1 MTHLIKSD
9 EDFACSIDSLESK
22 FIPSGV
28 VLCREYKGE
37 DKKSEKN
44 SGFVVKEETMPR
56 YYVLDMAFFGKEK
69 REHYSFIKE
78 SDIVIGNE
86 NGSIFYQNGI
96 KYALFRP
103 EDIMA
108 RIVGTEE
115 QEKYR
120 W

>member
-1 MTHLIKSD
+1 M
-9 EDFACSIDSLESK
+9 ACWVDSIESK

-37 DKKSEKN
+37 VKKPEESE
-44 SGFVVKEETMPR
+44 FVVKEETMPQ
-56 YYVLDMAFFGKEK
+56 YYVMDMSFLGKEK
-69 REHYSFIKE
+69 REKYSFINE

-96 KYALFRP
+96 KYALFHP

-108 RIVGTEE
+108 KIC
-115 QEKYR
+115 
-120 W
+120 

>member
-1 MTHLIKSD
+1 MSHFIKSD

-37 DKKSEKN
+37 DKKQEEF
-44 SGFVVKEETMPR
+44 GFVVKEETMPQ
-56 YYVLDMAFFGKEK
+56 YYVMDMAFLGKEK
-69 REHYSFIKE
+69 REKYSFIKE

-86 NGSIFYQNGI
+86 NASIFYQNGI